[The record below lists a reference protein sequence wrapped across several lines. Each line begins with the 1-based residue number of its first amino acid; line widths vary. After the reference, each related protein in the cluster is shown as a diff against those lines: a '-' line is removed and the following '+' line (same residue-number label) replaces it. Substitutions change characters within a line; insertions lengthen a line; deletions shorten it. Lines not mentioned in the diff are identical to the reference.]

1 MAETLIFSKENK
13 IPNNKKKLF
22 IGQWLLLNKKKK
34 IKDYK
39 VLKYEETTESK
50 IKEYEYIKKV
60 YGNVLKNLTPILN
73 KIHKKQYKENDWE
86 ILIFYSLVYFIST
99 AYSKWK
105 LIKKSKTK
113 YNLLPIE
120 IFSFK
125 KNYFLKDDSQS
136 FFTQMKTDEYD
147 DWLFSKIIKAQN
159 FKFHE
164 KKISKNKKKYKDFDN
179 IKKLKLQRLLFP
191 KNNNKYF
198 LINLALPK
206 FLKLKLNL
214 LLNKNLRV
222 YNNIDFKKGV
232 DISSKRNL
240 FLSIKTKNKF
250 EKFIYETL
258 SEIFPRNF
266 LENFEFIEKNIS
278 YLNWPKKPKVIFTS
292 YEHYFNDVFKI
303 YTINKKQDGAKFHIL
318 QHGHQG
324 LNNMCLNYYEQKICN
339 SYFNWGNLTK
349 GNYKSLFCPTIVAK
363 TITKNIKKDILLSYS
378 EFTLKPWKFMPLPK
392 QIDETNIYRDDII
405 KLLHWLNK
413 DSTNDITLKYNT
425 VNENQYTT
433 NEIKKNFKKLNFIQ
447 TDLKKRGF
455 EFSREYKLNIETTNS
470 TGFLELL
477 ALNIPVILVTNK
489 KFFDVKKEY
498 KKIFEDLIKCNV
510 IFFDPKKAADFIK
523 LNINNISHWWL
534 DELTQR
540 RIKKFCNHVCKYEGS
555 LNHGLSSLINQI
567 K

>member
-13 IPNNKKKLF
+13 IPNNKNKIF

-34 IKDYK
+34 IKNYK
-39 VLKYEETTESK
+39 VLKYDETTNSK
-50 IKEYEYIKKV
+50 IKEYEYVKKI
-60 YGNVLKNLTPILN
+60 YSSVLKNLTPILN
-73 KIHKKQYKENDWE
+73 KIHKKKYKENDWE

-99 AYSKWK
+99 TYSKWK
-105 LIKKSKTK
+105 LIKKLKTK

-120 IFSFK
+120 IYSFK
-125 KNYFLKDDSQS
+125 KNYFLKDDSKS

-159 FKFHE
+159 FKFYE
-164 KKISKNKKKYKDFDN
+164 KKINKNKKKYKDFDN
-179 IKKLKLQRLLFP
+179 IKKLKLQKLLFP
-191 KNNNKYF
+191 ENNNKYF

-206 FLKLKLNL
+206 FLKMKLNL
-214 LLNKNLRV
+214 SLNKNLRI
-222 YNNIDFKKGV
+222 YNNINFKRGS

-240 FLSIKTKNKF
+240 FQLIKTKNKF
-250 EKFIYETL
+250 EKFIYDIL

-266 LENFEFIEKNIS
+266 LENFEFIEKSIF

-303 YTINKKQDGAKFHIL
+303 YTINKKQDGAKFNIL

-324 LNNMCLNYYEQKICN
+324 LNNMCLNYYESKICN

-363 TITKNIKKDILLSYS
+363 TIKKNIKKDILLSYT

-392 QIDETNIYRDDII
+392 QIDETDIYKDDII
-405 KLLHWLNK
+405 KLLYYLNENSK
-413 DSTNDITLKYNT
+413 NDITLKYNT
-425 VNENQYTT
+425 NDGNEYTT

-455 EFSREYKLNIETTNS
+455 EFSSEYKLNIETTNS

-477 ALNIPVILVTNK
+477 ALNVPVILVTNK
-489 KFFDVKKEY
+489 NFFDVKKEY
-498 KKIFEDLIKCNV
+498 KKIFEELIKCNI

-523 LNINNISHWWL
+523 LNINNINHWWL
-534 DELTQR
+534 DNLTQR
-540 RIKKFCNHVCKYEGS
+540 RIKKFCNHICKYESS
-555 LNHGLSSLINQI
+555 LNHGLSSLMNQI